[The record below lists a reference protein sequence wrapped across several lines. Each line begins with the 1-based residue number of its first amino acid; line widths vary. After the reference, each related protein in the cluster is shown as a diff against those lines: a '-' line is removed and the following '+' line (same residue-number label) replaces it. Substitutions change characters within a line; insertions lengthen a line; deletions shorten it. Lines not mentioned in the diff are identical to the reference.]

1 MKDWR
6 TLDKATILTGTDENG
21 NRYLSQFLKEYEQTF
36 QPDMINAG
44 CQRCLDDYYNKF
56 LKYLNTMGTKKAND
70 SGYVLKPKYDGIP
83 LEFGSQTFVR
93 NSTITKEQGNQLLK
107 NHARGADLFEA
118 IPEDLEPAETDSLK
132 ELTKLERKELNAQ
145 ADALGLDGASYANK
159 GEVAQAILDKQAA
172 DSAPAET
179 DPLIDADVDQTDTI
193 DSADDSDQAPVTE

>member
-1 MKDWR
+1 MTDWR
-6 TLDKATILTGTDENG
+6 NIDKATILTGTDENG

-56 LKYLNTMGTKKAND
+56 IKYLNTMGTKVKNE
-70 SGYVLKPKYDGIP
+70 SGYKLKAKYDGIP

-93 NSTITKEQGNQLLK
+93 NSTITKQQGDFLLK
-107 NHARGADLFEA
+107 NHARGEELFEV
-118 IPEDLEPAETDSLK
+118 IPEPTADADGGDALK

-159 GEVAQAILDKQAA
+159 GEVAQAILDKQAEPVIE
-172 DSAPAET
+172 DT
-179 DPLIDADVDQTDTI
+179 DNGEPTADADGGEDTDQ
-193 DSADDSDQAPVTE
+193 DDQVTE